1 MQMEEQEARGK
12 RPEQEAGA
20 ALASAYRRPAH
31 QDLGGRAVVPPASG
45 TPTQLAESVDPTEG
59 RTASAP
65 TACSG
70 AGVERNVE
78 TAAAGRIY
86 GTLRRQRIR
95 WQASGIRA
103 HEPCSSLHS
112 TPFDIEPTHVG
123 VILIPGG
130 TTVWLQ
136 CGWLGASGT
145 QYLSALGLWQS
156 SWQWRAQ
163 PWSRAAHG
171 CCALRQKR
179 TSLAAALLSQNLAAV
194 TKDVTRAGRARAPWK
209 PWRSPCWRS
218 AP

>member
-1 MQMEEQEARGK
+1 MEEARGK

-20 ALASAYRRPAH
+20 ALASAYIYI
-31 QDLGGRAVVPPASG
+31 GGLRTKIWAGVVPPASG

-59 RTASAP
+59 HSLRP
-65 TACSG
+65 HRLQRCGCG
-70 AGVERNVE
+70 AQRGDGGSR
-78 TAAAGRIY
+78 ADIRY

-103 HEPCSSLHS
+103 HVARSILLHS
-112 TPFDIEPTHVG
+112 TSSPRTLG
-123 VILIPGG
+123 LIPGG

-145 QYLSALGLWQS
+145 QYLSALGRWQS

-171 CCALRQKR
+171 CSALRQKR

-194 TKDVTRAGRARAPWK
+194 TEDVTRAGRARAPWK
-209 PWRSPCWRS
+209 PWHSPCWRS